1 MEISRNTHFQLSKK
15 IEEQGEQNN
24 DLQGVVMQFRSYVN
38 QLQAQLKETQAQL
51 SQDREESEG
60 MDDEKMQQFA
70 QMRAQVS
77 EVKRRSS
84 SFLK

>member
-77 EVKRRSS
+77 EVKRRCSN
-84 SFLK
+84 LLR